1 MAKYKSKPARIVDKV
16 RKMWK
21 RPKGGASVTFGS
33 GGTGHG
39 STTSDVGSDGEVPFK
54 KKPKRKGRPDGF

>member
-1 MAKYKSKPARIVDKV
+1 MAKYKSKPARIADKI

-21 RPKGGASVTFGS
+21 RPAGGGSVTFGS

-39 STTSDVGSDGEVPFK
+39 STTSDVGSDGEVAYK
-54 KKPKRKGRPDGF
+54 KKPKRKGRPD